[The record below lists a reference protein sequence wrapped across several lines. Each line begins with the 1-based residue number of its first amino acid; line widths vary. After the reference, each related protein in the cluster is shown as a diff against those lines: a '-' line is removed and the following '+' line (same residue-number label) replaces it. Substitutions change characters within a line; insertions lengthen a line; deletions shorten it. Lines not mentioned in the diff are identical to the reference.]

1 MSTFLD
7 FDPSIAAEF
16 GYNEPQTLD
25 FLGVPICDTHAI
37 LHLFMRF
44 GFHLLI
50 CLLIIH
56 FCYYKR
62 TKNRDYYKSFMFFA
76 SGMFLLLFLLESI
89 KLQIGLTLGLFAIF
103 GVIRYRTETVPIKE
117 MTYLFMIIVIS
128 VINGL
133 SLNVSYMELLLANLA
148 LFLLMFIFENRSMK
162 STVYS
167 KLILYDRI
175 ELVTPDKRE
184 ELTKDLKQRTG
195 LDITNVEVG
204 HIDFLRDAAF
214 LKIYYHSDLSE
225 NSAIG
230 TTITKLKP

>member
-1 MSTFLD
+1 MNDFQD

-16 GYNEPQTLD
+16 GYSESQALEFMGIP
-25 FLGVPICDTHAI
+25 VCDTDAI

-44 GFHLLI
+44 GFHLLV

-56 FCYYKR
+56 FCYYRK

-133 SLNVSYMELLLANLA
+133 SLNISYLELLLANLA
-148 LFLLMFIFENRSMK
+148 LFAIMFLFEYRESNAG
-162 STVYS
+162 TYS

-175 ELVTPDKRE
+175 EMIVPEKRD
-184 ELTKDLKQRTG
+184 ELIEDLKQRTG
-195 LDITNVEVG
+195 LDVATVEVG

-214 LKIYYHSDLSE
+214 LKIYYHSDHYEGST
-225 NSAIG
+225 IG
-230 TTITKLKP
+230 QIMKLKP

>member
-1 MSTFLD
+1 MNDFQD

-16 GYNEPQTLD
+16 GCPGSQGLE
-25 FLGVPICDTHAI
+25 FLGIPICDTHAI

-44 GFHLLI
+44 GFHLLV

-56 FCYYKR
+56 FCYYRK
-62 TKNRDYYKSFMFFA
+62 TKNRDYYKSFVFFA

-133 SLNVSYMELLLANLA
+133 SLSISYLELLLANAA
-148 LFLLMFIFENRSMK
+148 LFAIMFLFEYYE
-162 STVYS
+162 STAGTYS
-167 KLILYDRI
+167 KLILYERI
-175 ELVTPDKRE
+175 EMITPEKRD
-184 ELTKDLKQRTG
+184 ELIEDLKQRTG
-195 LDITNVEVG
+195 LDIINVEVG
-204 HIDFLRDAAF
+204 HIDFLRDVCF
-214 LKIYYHSDLSE
+214 LKIYYHADHYE
-225 NSAIG
+225 ETAFGN
-230 TTITKLKP
+230 ITKLKP